1 MRLSYVFRE
10 LYLRRRRSLT
20 AMLGLAVGIALLV
33 VVNALSSAFREAA
46 RAPLAEVGA
55 DISIQ
60 RNGDVPQEL
69 AGPVFPCSA
78 VTLRK
83 DEVERVR
90 QVPGITGVATGVL
103 LWVFDAD
110 QFTIIMGLDP
120 QSPLGPGR
128 LRHFITQGRFLES
141 GPTAN
146 KAEALLEVNYAQE
159 RRLKVGD
166 NVSVAGKS
174 YPVVGL
180 VDASKAAKVAVAG
193 VYLPLAEAQAL
204 AQASPQV
211 QSVSPFA
218 AGDVNLLFLT
228 ADQRRVPGLAATL
241 KGILGDKV
249 SISTPESF
257 LKQLG
262 NLFALSDTF
271 AWAVSAIAIATAA
284 LLVLKTT
291 AGNINERAREIGVLK
306 CLGWTNADVTR
317 QLLAETL
324 IQCLLAGVL
333 GLVVAWLACLGL
345 SFLEVRIPIPWEMAP
360 TPHFLPGGGEPVFK
374 TLSLPMRL
382 APSLAAFALSL
393 CVLIGGVTG
402 GLLARRIARIKPS
415 EVLRHE

>member
-20 AMLGLAVGIALLV
+20 SMLGLAVGIALLV

-83 DEVERVR
+83 DEVEKVR

-128 LRHFITQGRFLES
+128 LRHFITQGRFLEG
-141 GPTAN
+141 GP
-146 KAEALLEVNYAQE
+146 EALLEVNYALE
-159 RRLKVGD
+159 RHLKIGD
-166 NVSVAGKS
+166 SVSVAGKR

-193 VYLPLAEAQAL
+193 VYLPLAEAQTL
-204 AQASPQV
+204 AQTSPQV

-218 AGDVNLLFLT
+218 PGDVNLLFLT

-271 AWAVSAIAIATAA
+271 ALAVSAIAIATAA

-306 CLGWTNADVTR
+306 CLGWTNADVIK

-333 GLVVAWLACLGL
+333 GLALAWLACLGL
-345 SFLEVRIPIPWEMAP
+345 GFLEVRIPIPWEMAP

-393 CVLIGGVTG
+393 CVLIGGLTG

>member
-1 MRLSYVFRE
+1 MRMSYVFRE

-20 AMLGLAVGIALLV
+20 SMIGLAVGIALLV

-78 VTLRK
+78 VTLRGG
-83 DEVERVR
+83 EVERVR
-90 QVPGITGVATGVL
+90 QVPGITGLATGVL

-110 QFTIIMGLDP
+110 QFTIVMGLEPDN
-120 QSPLGPGR
+120 PLGPGR
-128 LRHFITQGRFLES
+128 LRHFITQGRFLS
-141 GPTAN
+141 G
-146 KAEALLEVNYAQE
+146 KAAAGTEALLEVNYAQE
-159 RRLKVGD
+159 HHLKVGD
-166 NVSVAGKS
+166 NVSVAGKR

-180 VDASKAAKVAVAG
+180 VDASKAAKIAVAG
-193 VYLPLAEAQAL
+193 VYLPLTEAQAL
-204 AQASPQV
+204 ALSSPQV

-218 AGDVNLLFLT
+218 PGDVNLLFLT

-271 AWAVSAIAIATAA
+271 ALAVSAIAIATAA

-291 AGNINERAREIGVLK
+291 AGNLNERAREIGVLK
-306 CLGWTNADVTR
+306 CLGWTNADVIK

-324 IQCLLAGVL
+324 IQCLFAGVL
-333 GLVVAWLACLGL
+333 GLAVAWLACMGL

-393 CVLIGGVTG
+393 CVLIGILTS
-402 GLLARRIARIKPS
+402 GLLVRRIARIKPS

>member
-33 VVNALSSAFREAA
+33 VVNALSAAFGEAA
-46 RAPLAEVGA
+46 RAPLAEIGA
-55 DISIQ
+55 DLSIQ

-69 AGPVFPCSA
+69 AGAVFPCSA
-78 VTLRK
+78 VTLRG

-120 QSPLGPGR
+120 DNPLGPGR

-141 GPTAN
+141 GP
-146 KAEALLEVNYAQE
+146 EALLEVNYAQE
-159 RRLKVGD
+159 RHLTVGD
-166 NVSVAGKS
+166 NVSVAGKR

-204 AQASPQV
+204 ALASPQV

-218 AGDVNLLFLT
+218 PGDVNLLFLT

-241 KGILGDKV
+241 KGILGNKV

-271 AWAVSAIAIATAA
+271 ALAVSAIAIATAA

-306 CLGWTNADVTR
+306 CLGWTNADVIR

-333 GLVVAWLACLGL
+333 GLALAWLACLAL

-382 APSLAAFALSL
+382 APSLAAIALSL
-393 CVLIGGVTG
+393 CVLIGGLTG